1 MPQLPSM
8 ACSRPVEFS
17 HQPTSDLNSRI
28 TAAITQAQDEVIEA
42 SSAGAGEIATLEAA
56 IVGWQ
61 PPNPIPTGQ
70 GSGTATPM
78 STGTGGTNGAPAA
91 PAPAAPGGSG
101 VPNVNYDVGQDG
113 ADADHHPPT
122 EVAPASNQNVNPGDG
137 QQQPTKVEPAAAT
150 NGTTPPPSPA
160 TSAPSGGSSAGSV
173 LGHMMSPMSCG
184 ERAGQFRQSGRGESC
199 GGAVWR
205 VGQPSRGRRPG
216 SGCHCSGCC
225 CQCGGPRPGVGEFGG
240 RGCGGLGADG
250 VRGDQR
256 RRQWAW
262 RNRQCGQPG
271 RAERRSR
278 GGAGTGTSGS
288 RRGESCGGDHS
299 CCRGRWCSDGDDA
312 PAWWWGGRPAGD
324 PGQRPAG
331 GWAGHANDTG
341 GTPTCQQ
348 QQWSGF
354 GGELAARGAGG
365 AAGDAA
371 TRGIGR
377 IGADGATGD
386 VLFEQ
391 AMGAGHDVNA
401 LTH

>member
-173 LGHMMSPMSCG
+173 LGHMMSPMSSG
-184 ERAGQFRQSGRGESC
+184 GSSPASAGSSPLSSAGSGLGNFGNPAAANPAGAQSGALANPAAA
-199 GGAVWR
+199 GAPGPGATAPGAAASAAGR
-205 VGQPSRGRRPG
+205 APGLASLGAGLRRPRRG
-216 SGCHCSGCC
+216 W
-225 CQCGGPRPGVGEFGG
+225 RPG
-240 RGCGGLGADG
+240 RSAAPPMGLA
-250 VRGDQR
+250 Q
-256 RRQWAW
+256 
-262 RNRQCGQPG
+262 
-271 RAERRSR
+271 
-278 GGAGTGTSGS
+278 
-288 RRGESCGGDHS
+288 
-299 CCRGRWCSDGDDA
+299 
-312 PAWWWGGRPAGD
+312 
-324 PGQRPAG
+324 
-331 GWAGHANDTG
+331 
-341 GTPTCQQ
+341 
-348 QQWSGF
+348 
-354 GGELAARGAGG
+354 
-365 AAGDAA
+365 
-371 TRGIGR
+371 
-377 IGADGATGD
+377 
-386 VLFEQ
+386 
-391 AMGAGHDVNA
+391 
-401 LTH
+401 